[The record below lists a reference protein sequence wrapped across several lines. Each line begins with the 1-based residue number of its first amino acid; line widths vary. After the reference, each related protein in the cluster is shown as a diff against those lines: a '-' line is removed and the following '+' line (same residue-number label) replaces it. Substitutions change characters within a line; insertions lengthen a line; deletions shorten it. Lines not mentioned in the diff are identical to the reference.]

1 MCPSCCDKNWSN
13 SKNIFAKVYSKCQN
27 AKSTLKI
34 GKMATFLQLW
44 SHWLLLPFVLSLDV
58 VVVACVCNLRQ
69 FRQIYGSKAALKIK
83 VNIFKTILGNVTA
96 QSSFFLFFFFPFFPF
111 FSFPLTIRIQIS
123 VEMKTRE

>member
-44 SHWLLLPFVLSLDV
+44 SHWLLLPFVLALDVV

-96 QSSFFLFFFFPFFPF
+96 QSSFFLFF
-111 FSFPLTIRIQIS
+111 SFPLTIRIQIS